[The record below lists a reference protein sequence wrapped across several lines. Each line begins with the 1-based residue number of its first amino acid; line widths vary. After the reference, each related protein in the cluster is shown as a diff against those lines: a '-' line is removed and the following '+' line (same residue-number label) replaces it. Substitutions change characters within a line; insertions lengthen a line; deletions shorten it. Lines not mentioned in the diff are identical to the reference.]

1 MAAGRRGKKRI
12 ARLAKELRMNWPEVC
27 ALLGEIDGSD
37 REWTHFNQVVSAE
50 LERRLRSYL
59 ESSSQEIPAPP
70 APPMRGDAPV
80 TVPRPAAPIKVDV
93 RGGGREMD
101 ARGALH
107 LASRLWPLPRRFQPG
122 HDVVQLT
129 GVLGGQGGHH
139 GAGIARSRLLVDEA
153 ILLQTA
159 YGLPH
164 RGAAHPQ
171 SLRQLP
177 LHDP

>member
-12 ARLAKELRMNWPEVC
+12 ARLAKELRMKWPKVC
-27 ALLGEIDGSD
+27 ALLGEVDGSD
-37 REWTHFNQVVSAE
+37 RKWTHFNQVVSAE

-107 LASRLWPLPRRFQPG
+107 LPSRLWPLPRRFQPG
-122 HDVVQLT
+122 QTGQLLLQWF
-129 GVLGGQGGHH
+129 VMLIGGLAAVGW
-139 GAGIARSRLLVDEA
+139 LLVRQERA
-153 ILLQTA
+153 EWLVTEGIHGHPLLLIPMA
-159 YGLPH
+159 
-164 RGAAHPQ
+164 
-171 SLRQLP
+171 
-177 LHDP
+177 